1 MSVMDGAFAGCSAAA
16 WSTCDEKHL
25 FARNF
30 DHTGMAE
37 ETGVMYIPR
46 GTVYAASEGG
56 LERRSKYSAVG
67 MGIKAGEGLYAFYDA
82 INEQGLM
89 GAQLYYRGF
98 AHYSKGV
105 GRSNDIQPPLLV
117 HHLLSCCSSVDEA
130 VFLLKNEI
138 TVVDTPLMGAAAPLH
153 WMFSDRQGKTVVA
166 EPDKGGI
173 SVYTDTAGVMTNS
186 PPYPWHRLNLL
197 NYVGIDRIDR
207 GSAEFGEERIE
218 QCFSGSG
225 AMGLPGDWSSPSRFV
240 RLASMLKYA
249 KKGRNETQGTAYF
262 MRLMNNVAFPLG
274 LVQVTD
280 KECLSDGAPPLDY
293 TVYTSV
299 MCAESLKYYWNT
311 YENQSLR
318 MIELTAL
325 KDADGVRIYPA

>member
-1 MSVMDGAFAGCSAAA
+1 MHGIDGAFAGCSAAA
-16 WSTCDEKHL
+16 WSTTDEKHL

-30 DHTGMAE
+30 DHTGMADG
-37 ETGVMYIPR
+37 TGVMYIPR
-46 GTVYAASEGG
+46 GTVYAAAEGG
-56 LERRSKYSAVG
+56 LKRQSEYSAVG
-67 MGIKAGEGLYAFYDA
+67 MGIKAGKDLYAFYDG

-98 AHYSKGV
+98 AHYS
-105 GRSNDIQPPLLV
+105 NDRMGKNVIQPPLLV
-117 HHLLSCCSSVDEA
+117 YHLLSCCSSVDEA
-130 VFLLKNEI
+130 VIALNDEI
-138 TVVDTPLMGAAAPLH
+138 ELVGTPLMGATAPLH
-153 WMFSDRQGKTVVA
+153 WIFSDRQGKTIVA

-173 SVYTDTAGVMTNS
+173 NVYADTAGVMTNS
-186 PPYPWHRLNLL
+186 PPYPWHRLNML

-207 GSAEFGEERIE
+207 GSAVFGGERVE

-225 AMGLPGDWSSPSRFV
+225 AIGLPGDWSSPSRFV
-240 RLASMLKYA
+240 RLACMLKYA
-249 KKGRNETQGTAYF
+249 AKGRNETQGVAYF

-280 KECLSDGAPPLDY
+280 KECLSDGTPPLDY

-311 YENQSLR
+311 YENPSLR
-318 MIELTAL
+318 MIDLTAL
-325 KDADGVRIYPA
+325 NNSDGVCIYPA